1 MIVRPDWKIEGEI
14 QISTWQSIKECTQEY
29 PALLRPLVL
38 VMSRRHHQ
46 LWDSTVRNY
55 SNQCQ
60 HCGKNNQIY
69 YIHTET
75 GTLCIF
81 EHYSTIKICCYFL
94 RRVAVCL
101 FVYSVGTL
109 SSYPGLS
116 VCTHNWPMKMNV
128 VILFCLFFVFS
139 CCTLVQIP
147 VGGSNAP
154 VS

>member
-81 EHYSTIKICCYFL
+81 EHYSTIKNMLLFSASCCCLPVRLFCRYIELISGAQFL
-94 RRVAVCL
+94 ACVHITGQWRWMSLFSFVCFL
-101 FVYSVGTL
+101 FSPAAL
-109 SSYPGLS
+109 SS
-116 VCTHNWPMKMNV
+116 K
-128 VILFCLFFVFS
+128 F
-139 CCTLVQIP
+139 Q
-147 VGGSNAP
+147 
-154 VS
+154 